1 MKCANLSHNNNKPVQ
16 QVTHRLPGRAAC
28 LDAPG
33 HLLMAMDLLEGGDLR
48 SALDED
54 AEGALRWYRR

>member
-1 MKCANLSHNNNKPVQ
+1 MPTCHTITVSPCSKSRIDC
-16 QVTHRLPGRAAC
+16 PGRAAC